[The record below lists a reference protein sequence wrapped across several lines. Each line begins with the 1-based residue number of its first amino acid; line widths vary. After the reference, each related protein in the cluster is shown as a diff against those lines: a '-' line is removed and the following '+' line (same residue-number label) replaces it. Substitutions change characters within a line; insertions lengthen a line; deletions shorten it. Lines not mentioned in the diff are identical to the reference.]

1 MAVVE
6 GGSSTANRAN
16 VDGSNNL
23 FVNTPGNNAD
33 GTVRGGG
40 SAQAGNVTIITETDS
55 GTATGAR
62 LVVAPE
68 TDHDF
73 RFRLHETVLD
83 EETFNYT
90 AQNTG
95 KYNSAGTTMTAT
107 YTASGLTTNG
117 GNILTAS
124 TDVRVRSY
132 AQFPLFTSEMLYID
146 ARLALTAAMPTNTTI
161 DVGLFTDIGSTPFTP
176 NDGVCFRFDSGGNFG
191 VVVNAGAI
199 SQVTLTGLTMPI
211 NQFVKLTI
219 AVSVKRV
226 EFFVD
231 DVLYGVINQSASTI
245 QPFVSAAQ
253 PFAIRHAITAGAAS
267 TVIQAKL
274 GEYQVTLGGS
284 LVTSTAHEQGARCWG
299 SHQGLGGGTM
309 GSLAAN
315 YGLTGNS
322 VTPAGVAGSNT
333 AAIATG
339 LGGQVSIIA
348 QLAGALG
355 TQTDCILTSY
365 QVPLGT
371 AAVQGRRLAI
381 RGVNIFAANLG
392 AAVATTETSLAYSL
406 CFGHTAVSLA
416 TAEGAAAKTPRRE
429 GCGILSWPIGAAI
442 GAGPREGRINLP
454 FEVPIYANPG
464 EFVAVAAKFLQGT
477 ATPNQIIYNQIT
489 FDYGWE

>member
-55 GTATGAR
+55 GTVTGAR

-73 RFRLHETVLD
+73 RFRLHETVID
-83 EETFNYT
+83 EETFNYA

-95 KYNSAGTTMTAT
+95 KYNTAATTMTAT

-117 GNILTAS
+117 GSILTAG

-132 AQFPLFTSEMLYID
+132 AQFPLFTAEMLYLD
-146 ARLALTAAMPTNTTI
+146 ARFALTAAMPTNTTI

-199 SQVTLTGLTMPI
+199 SQVALTGLTMPI

-219 AVSVKRV
+219 AVSIKRV

-253 PFAIRHAITAGAAS
+253 PFSIRHAITAGAAS

-274 GEYQVTLGGS
+274 GEYQVTRGGS
-284 LVTSTAHEQGARCWG
+284 LVTSSAHEQGARCWG

-309 GSLAAN
+309 GSLASYAN
-315 YGLTGNS
+315 STNP
-322 VTPAGVAGSNT
+322 TAGAGANT
-333 AAIATG
+333 TALVTG
-339 LGGQVSIIA
+339 LGGQVSIN
-348 QLAGALG
+348 GAAAAV
-355 TQTDCILTSY
+355 TDRILTSY

-371 AAVQGRRLAI
+371 AVIQGRRLAI

-392 AAVATTETSLAYSL
+392 AAVATTETTLAYSL

-416 TAEGAAAKTPRRE
+416 TAEGVAAKAPRRE
-429 GCGILSWPIGAAI
+429 GCGILSWPIGAEV

-454 FEVPIYANPG
+454 FEVPIYVNPG
-464 EFVAVAAKFLQGT
+464 EFVAVAVKFLQGT
-477 ATPNQIIYNQIT
+477 ATGGQIIYHQIT

>member
-83 EETFNYT
+83 NEVFNYT

-95 KYNSAGTTMTAT
+95 KYNSAATTMTAT

-117 GNILTAS
+117 GSILTAS

-132 AQFPLFTSEMLYID
+132 AQFPLFTAEMLYTD
-146 ARLALTAAMPTNTTI
+146 ARFALTAAMPTNTTI

-191 VVVNAGAI
+191 VVVNAGVI
-199 SQVTLTGLTMPI
+199 SQVPLVGLTMPI

-231 DVLYGVINQSASTI
+231 DVLYGVVNQSVSQV
-245 QPFVSAAQ
+245 QPFVSVAA

-267 TVIQAKL
+267 TALQSKL

-284 LVTSTAHEQGARCWG
+284 LVTSSAHEQGARCWG

-309 GSLAAN
+309 GSLASYAN
-315 YGLTGNS
+315 STNPAV
-322 VTPAGVAGSNT
+322 VTVPGSNT
-333 AAIATG
+333 AALVTG
-339 LGGQVSIIA
+339 LGGQVAINGVTA
-348 QLAGALG
+348 PAA
-355 TQTDCILTSY
+355 TDLILTSY

-371 AAVQGRRLAI
+371 AVVQGRRLAI
-381 RGVNIFAANLG
+381 RGVNIFAANLVV
-392 AAVATTETSLAYSL
+392 AVTGTENTLAYSL

-416 TAEGAAAKTPRRE
+416 TVEGPAAKAPRRE
-429 GCGILSWPIGAAI
+429 GCGILSWPVGAAI

-454 FEVPIYANPG
+454 FEVPIYVNPG
-464 EFVAVAAKFLQGT
+464 EFVAVAVKFLSGSSGVTQ
-477 ATPNQIIYNQIT
+477 AIYHQIT